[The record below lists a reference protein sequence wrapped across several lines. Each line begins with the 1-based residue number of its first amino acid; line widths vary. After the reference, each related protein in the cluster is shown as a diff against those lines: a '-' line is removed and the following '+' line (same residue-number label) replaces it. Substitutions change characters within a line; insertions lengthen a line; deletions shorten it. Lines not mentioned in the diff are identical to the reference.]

1 MTESSDSSTVAKK
14 HSYLL
19 VEEYIYLL
27 VEEYKDNTHISAH
40 TNTHKLCIKA
50 TTWVDSF
57 YKENK
62 LDYPR
67 KLPGIEEIQSI
78 LKPLGIRN
86 SYVFHEDK
94 NLKYK
99 VYIKRVFLHK

>member
-1 MTESSDSSTVAKK
+1 MTESSDSSTVIKK
-14 HSYLL
+14 H
-19 VEEYIYLL
+19 IYLL

-40 TNTHKLCIKA
+40 INTHKLCIKA

-99 VYIKRVFLHK
+99 VYIKRVLLHK